1 MSTNLKY
8 IRSADNEIAEMT
20 EMSAEDIVLKYVAM
34 SKELSELKEFKEKI
48 AMKALRHYNCS
59 SQNAMTESEDNA
71 LIEALLSCK
80 NPAIYPLGGYCIT
93 TITTEDL
100 KKRLS

>member
-1 MSTNLKY
+1 MDDVVVGDDVAVRGCDEPGSDAGHEAGEHGLK
-8 IRSADNEIAEMT
+8 R
-20 EMSAEDIVLKYVAM
+20 
-34 SKELSELKEFKEKI
+34 EFKEKI

-59 SQNAMTESEDNA
+59 SQNAMTEAEDNA